1 MHLGLD
7 SNRNDSAT
15 TQPLEL
21 VLDEALRYLGIT
33 DVVWSTAKSDKYFQ
47 VYFQTD
53 LYEND
58 ATLTYLQSKGIG
70 VRGHSSVGYIPFSL
84 FYCDEDSGEDTDGDG
99 KEGSDSRT
107 SVPGSE
113 IVGNK
118 VNFSTVQS
126 KAHKMN
132 GFKKIQE
139 DFLKSVTSR
148 LTVAQVVQGVRSS
161 SEMTFDFVMYAI
173 FAGCIA
179 AAGLLNNS
187 PVDVAAAMMI
197 EPVMATVI
205 AITFGLVIEDRDLT
219 VIGLRSCFISL
230 IICLIVGKY
239 LCISTLLPSIAN
251 AFR

>member
-1 MHLGLD
+1 METPLESILEQCLQNLGL
-7 SNRNDSAT
+7 
-15 TQPLEL
+15 E
-21 VLDEALRYLGIT
+21 
-33 DVVWSTAKSDKYFQ
+33 DVVWEKSKNEKFFQ
-47 VYFQTD
+47 VYFQLD

-70 VRGHSSVGYIPFSL
+70 VKSHSSVGYIPFGL
-84 FYCDEDSGEDTDGDG
+84 FYADEESDEDNVQTD
-99 KEGSDSRT
+99 EATETPLYRASLPS
-107 SVPGSE
+107 SE
-113 IVGNK
+113 TG
-118 VNFSTVQS
+118 
-126 KAHKMN
+126 HKLDMSPDKK
-132 GFKKIQE
+132 GHMSAFKRMQE

-205 AITFGLVIEDRDLT
+205 AITFGLQIRDRELT
-219 VIGLRSCFISL
+219 WIGINSCFISL
-230 IICLIVGKY
+230 IICLIVG
-239 LCISTLLPSIAN
+239 
-251 AFR
+251 